1 VKNLVLCLKI
11 LASLA
16 AVDLYAMENAPVRVA
31 GRTAAEYVTQ
41 LEAHDMVVR
50 RRAAQALGR
59 FGGAVAADLVR
70 ALSHSDPDVRTWA
83 ARGLAGT
90 MEPAGWS
97 EETRRVGISALRQA
111 LTDRH
116 AAVRVAAASSLITQ
130 GLTEPALPVLVA
142 ELNSPIAAARVE
154 AMSALVAAGPAAAPA
169 RAAIESAQDVPDQGD
184 YVNRL
189 ARRILSAP

>member
-1 VKNLVLCLKI
+1 MKNLGPCLI

-16 AVDLYAMENAPVRVA
+16 TVDLYAADAAPVRVA

-41 LEAHDMVVR
+41 LDSDDMVVR

-59 FGGAVAADLVR
+59 FGGTAAADLVR
-70 ALSHSDPDVRTWA
+70 ALRHRDPDVRTWA
-83 ARGLAGT
+83 ARGLART
-90 MEPAGWS
+90 VEPAGWS
-97 EETRRVGISALRQA
+97 EEARRVGISALREA
-111 LTDRH
+111 LADRH
-116 AAVRVAAASSLITQ
+116 AAVRIAAASSLITQ

-154 AMSALVAAGPAAAPA
+154 AMTALLAAGPAAATA
-169 RAAIESAQDVPDQGD
+169 REAIEAAQDVPEQGD
-184 YVNRL
+184 YVTRL

>member
-1 VKNLVLCLKI
+1 MKNLVLCLKI

-83 ARGLAGT
+83 A